1 VAAALGGSTG
11 GRASIAA
18 AIPLTSADNTPDN
31 AREKGSTEMT
41 QPQCTR
47 RETLILAGG
56 GLLSFW
62 LGAES
67 RAAAAG
73 KVSPSATDA
82 LVVVDVQNCFVPG
95 GSLAVAGG
103 DAIVPVINAL
113 SKSFANV
120 ILTQDWHTADHVS
133 FASQH
138 AGKKPFESISLPYG
152 SQVLWPD
159 HCIQGTPGA
168 AIVPGLVIPH
178 ARLVLR
184 KGFHKEVDS
193 YSAFLEA
200 DRKTQTGLGG
210 YLKAAGVERVFFC
223 GLATDYCVGWSAL
236 DARKLGFKAAVIE
249 DACRGIDLNGSLAK
263 AWDDMKKAGV
273 QRLQSTD
280 IAASA

>member
-1 VAAALGGSTG
+1 
-11 GRASIAA
+11 
-18 AIPLTSADNTPDN
+18 
-31 AREKGSTEMT
+31 MT
-41 QPQCTR
+41 QPLCTR
-47 RETLILAGG
+47 RETLLLAAGG
-56 GLLSFW
+56 LFSTW
-62 LGAES
+62 LGAE
-67 RAAAAG
+67 RLAFAAG
-73 KVSPSATDA
+73 KISPAASDA

-103 DAIVPVINAL
+103 DAIVPIINAL
-113 SKSFANV
+113 SKAFANV

-159 HCIQGTPGA
+159 HCVQGTPGA

-184 KGFHKEVDS
+184 KGFHKDVDS

-200 DRKTQTGLGG
+200 DRKTQTGLQG
-210 YLKAAGVERVFFC
+210 YLKGAGIKRVFFC

-236 DARKLGFKAAVIE
+236 DARKLGFEAAVIE
-249 DACRGIDLNGSLAK
+249 DACRGIDLQGSLAK
-263 AWDDMKKAGV
+263 AWADMKKAGV

-280 IAASA
+280 IDVHA